1 MEFVESNELLVKIDR
16 AHYWLYIDEY
26 KTIWSCSC
34 KQLGHALCSATDWRY
49 KKKEF
54 KTIEQVKGQFI
65 KDIKKAKVG
74 GYL

>member
-1 MEFVESNELLVKIDR
+1 MKLVKSNELLVKIDR
-16 AHYWLYIDEY
+16 AHYWLFFDEY

-34 KQLGHALCSATDWRY
+34 KQLGHALYSATDWRY

-54 KTIEQVKGQFI
+54 KTIEQVKEQFI
-65 KDIKKAKVG
+65 EDIKKAKEG